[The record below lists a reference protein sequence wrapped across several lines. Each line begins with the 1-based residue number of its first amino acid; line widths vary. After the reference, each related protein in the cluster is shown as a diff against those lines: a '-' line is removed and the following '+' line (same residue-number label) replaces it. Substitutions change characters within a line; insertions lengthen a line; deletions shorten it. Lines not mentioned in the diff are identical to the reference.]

1 MVVNIEFDAHSMPL
15 HGICPSVNEHIHNQL
30 QYKQPRP
37 VELANR
43 YLLFNTRN
51 SPVKHR
57 PFSVHGCPW
66 LPCDTELTSLLIVL
80 KRHGNKTTEGDVTAS
95 GVNLANRT
103 LHTSGQAVSWRHT
116 GRCTRQGKR
125 CHGVTQDAAHVT
137 ASSVMASHKTLHT
150 SRQAVSWRHTARD

>member
-15 HGICPSVNEHIHNQL
+15 HGICLSVNEHIHNQL

-57 PFSVHGCPW
+57 PFSVHGRPW
-66 LPCDTELTSLLIVL
+66 LPCDTELT
-80 KRHGNKTTEGDVTAS
+80 KTKPLRVTSRLAAS
-95 GVNLANRT
+95 I
-103 LHTSGQAVSWRHT
+103 SQT

-125 CHGVTQDAAHVT
+125 CHGVTQDAAHVRV
-137 ASSVMASHKTLHT
+137 SGVMASHRTLHT
-150 SRQAVSWRHTARD
+150 SRQAVSWRHTRRCTRHGKRCHGVTLH